1 MSVTYVT
8 YRQLHEKFAKENS
21 RTGDH
26 RRKHCIRH
34 TLPHL
39 YDSIIFFISIAATLL
54 ALMPLPELLQDARP

>member
-39 YDSIIFFISIAATLL
+39 YGSIIFFISIGVLL